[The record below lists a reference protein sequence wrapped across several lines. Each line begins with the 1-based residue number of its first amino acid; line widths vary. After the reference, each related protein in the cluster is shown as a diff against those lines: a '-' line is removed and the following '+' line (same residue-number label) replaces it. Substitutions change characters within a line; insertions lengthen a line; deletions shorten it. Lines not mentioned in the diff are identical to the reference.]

1 MSLDI
6 KVIKKRDYVYS
17 VELNG
22 SIDNETYTQLEDE
35 LREIIDEKTKAIVAD
50 MAKVTYISSIGIRVV
65 LWATKDL
72 KKKNATFAMIN
83 LQPQIKKVFDA
94 VKILPIIDIFD
105 DMSEADK
112 YIDQIIKDELEKQ
125 NAL

>member
-6 KVIKKRDYVYS
+6 KVIKKKDYVYS
-17 VELNG
+17 VDLDG
-22 SIDNETYTQLEDE
+22 SIDNETYTQFEDE
-35 LREIIDEKTKAIVAD
+35 LREIIDEKTKAIIVD
-50 MAKVTYISSIGIRVV
+50 MAKVTYVSSIGIRVII
-65 LWATKDL
+65 WATKDL

-83 LQPQIKKVFDA
+83 LQTQIKKVFEA

-105 DMSEADK
+105 DLAEADM

-125 NAL
+125 NV